1 MTEAVR
7 VKFFRRRNNFG
18 KQFGGKFCGLK
29 IGKMKRGKID
39 LLNINLDIDLRFGL
53 NIVEQSIEFR
63 ERELHKQFGGEM
75 ICE

>member
-1 MTEAVR
+1 M
-7 VKFFRRRNNFG
+7 
-18 KQFGGKFCGLK
+18 K

-63 ERELHKQFGGEM
+63 ERESYISNSVEK
-75 ICE
+75 